1 MGFAYLD
8 NAYDRGFASP
18 WSNYA
23 YKVNG
28 NKYATYAKL
37 DFVHQLSSKS
47 QLSFGYQ
54 QSYDYT
60 RNKYVGTNNQAAKIN
75 DDTEYLYAEYALFLP
90 KFYLSVGVGEN
101 RIRTAQMGN
110 DNVFWAFRPQAL
122 LQYNLNKEWSLMYR
136 YSRNATTPT
145 LADLTEYSRQ
155 DDVLQWTVGNAALR
169 PYNTDTHMLVAN
181 LQKKS
186 TTLRIYALYEYA
198 YNGIGQMILEDGG
211 KFVHQNVNN
220 VRNRHFES
228 AVYWGQ
234 SFFNR
239 ALTFYVEPK
248 WQYDDARGMN
258 KHTNAQLSLQAGLNA
273 FYKNWSLNGYYRTAT
288 EALSGD
294 MLTHNCST
302 SDVNV
307 GYRYRALQLKLGLRN
322 AFRSKGK
329 SGETRLMTD
338 KLISNLSSG
347 NRAFGNMVYIS
358 LSWNLMRGKMIK
370 TAQAKDT
377 PVNTD
382 AGIVK

>member
-1 MGFAYLD
+1 
-8 NAYDRGFASP
+8 
-18 WSNYA
+18 
-23 YKVNG
+23 
-28 NKYATYAKL
+28 
-37 DFVHQLSSKS
+37 
-47 QLSFGYQ
+47 
-54 QSYDYT
+54 
-60 RNKYVGTNNQAAKIN
+60 
-75 DDTEYLYAEYALFLP
+75 
-90 KFYLSVGVGEN
+90 
-101 RIRTAQMGN
+101 
-110 DNVFWAFRPQAL
+110 
-122 LQYNLNKEWSLMYR
+122 
-136 YSRNATTPT
+136 
-145 LADLTEYSRQ
+145 
-155 DDVLQWTVGNAALR
+155 
-169 PYNTDTHMLVAN
+169 MLVAN

-239 ALTFYVEPK
+239 VLTFYVEPK

-294 MLTHNCST
+294 VLTHNCST

-338 KLISNLSSG
+338 KLISSLSSG

-358 LSWNLMRGKMIK
+358 LSWSLMRGKMIK
-370 TAQAKDT
+370 TTQAKDT

-382 AGIVK
+382 AGLVK